1 MPGQGASPDQIPS
14 SEAYSEVLHSAGKQY
29 MAPVTIQFWGA
40 DAARHFEYS
49 GYSGMR
55 KLWLDAINVSH
66 PDLVEI
72 VTWNDFIE
80 GTYVSPID
88 DPNK

>member
-1 MPGQGASPDQIPS
+1 
-14 SEAYSEVLHSAGKQY
+14 
-29 MAPVTIQFWGA
+29 VTIQFWGA
-40 DAARHFEYS
+40 DAARYFEYS